1 MKITG
6 TFLDEITVDIP
17 SNNWGP
23 AEWEKDFA
31 AMKRMGIDTVIIIRC
46 GWGRNA
52 VFDSRVLKNKL
63 QILPVYF
70 DLAAMFLELA
80 EKYKMKL
87 SLALMIPILFGV
99 RGDCRKNWI

>member
-23 AEWEKDFA
+23 EEWGKYFA

-52 VFDSRVLKNKL
+52 VFDSSVLKNKH
-63 QILPVYF
+63 QMLPVYS
-70 DLAAMFLELA
+70 DLASMFLELA

-87 SLALMIPILFGV
+87 FFGTYDSNVFLA
-99 RGDCRKNWI
+99 